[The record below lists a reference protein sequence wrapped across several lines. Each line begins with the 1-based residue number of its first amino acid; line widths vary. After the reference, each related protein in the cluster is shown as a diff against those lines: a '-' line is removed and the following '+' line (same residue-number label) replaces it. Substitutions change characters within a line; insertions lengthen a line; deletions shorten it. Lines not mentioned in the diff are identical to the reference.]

1 MKVLLLHDP
10 YKPIESGS
18 VGGEDNLAQL
28 EIDVLQGRGID
39 VIDGRIFVDGI
50 NRKFN
55 QLRANS
61 FGSPRQIEEL
71 IIRSN
76 PDVIHTHNLNQRSG
90 YGWMNQ
96 TNAPIVSSLHNYRLF
111 CPASIAWREGQKCFE
126 CRDLS
131 VLKAITHNCDGKVGI
146 LNSARI
152 GILQRDRPEIN
163 KPKLFLTS
171 SSYMSTT
178 LLPLIPIEKMRILRN
193 PGNFSE
199 RTNMEKTKRTGWI
212 FAGRFVREK
221 GLVELI
227 NNWPD
232 EEMLDIA
239 GAGPL
244 HYEISNLI
252 QGKQNIKLIGTYPPG
267 TADIFMHYEGSIF
280 PSTWGEGSPLV
291 NIDSIGVG
299 TPVICTDQSSASEQ
313 VEITGSGYVI
323 SGSLTVDNIRIAQTF
338 VRNNFEAL
346 SVNGISAVQ
355 NEFSKENWGQKLKYH
370 LEEAIG

>member
-1 MKVLLLHDP
+1 
-10 YKPIESGS
+10 
-18 VGGEDNLAQL
+18 
-28 EIDVLQGRGID
+28 
-39 VIDGRIFVDGI
+39 
-50 NRKFN
+50 
-55 QLRANS
+55 
-61 FGSPRQIEEL
+61 
-71 IIRSN
+71 
-76 PDVIHTHNLNQRSG
+76 
-90 YGWMNQ
+90 
-96 TNAPIVSSLHNYRLF
+96 
-111 CPASIAWREGQKCFE
+111 
-126 CRDLS
+126 
-131 VLKAITHNCDGKVGI
+131 
-146 LNSARI
+146 
-152 GILQRDRPEIN
+152 
-163 KPKLFLTS
+163 
-171 SSYMSTT
+171 
-178 LLPLIPIEKMRILRN
+178 
-193 PGNFSE
+193 
-199 RTNMEKTKRTGWI
+199 
-212 FAGRFVREK
+212 
-221 GLVELI
+221 
-227 NNWPD
+227 
-232 EEMLDIA
+232 MLDIA